1 MPITR
6 ELTDD
11 ELQNLD
17 SQGIDSSSYRG
28 KPVTLATD
36 EELSQQPVATTQPKS
51 SITGAIGKTLSA
63 HKGGI
68 AGGGLASL
76 VAGSYLLGPEI
87 GVPATIAGL
96 IGTALAGAGGA
107 YGGEK
112 IQKGLEGQEKF
123 EREQAEA
130 ATAKQEHP
138 FATAATDITASA
150 LASGG
155 FPSIVTPLRAGAG
168 VLSKLAGRGISE
180 VQKNAVKAIALN
192 AGVNPAINTGINLAT
207 SGQLP
212 SLGEVGQ
219 QVAGGALFA
228 GQSPLGRAFNRH
240 GEPAVE
246 PNKEGTSD
254 TTEQPSPTRESPF
267 TQRDES
273 GKPLID
279 DTAVNLAFKEAN
291 PKPDTSGMSDVE
303 SYKANT
309 KWRNLLKLSPEQKRN
324 LLHEVFLKRVDTP
337 PVDVSIPKP
346 EPTSEP
352 IAKPAIVE
360 TPPEV
365 VSPPNLTKIEVDFQK
380 AREEVAKQNV
390 VAPVSET
397 VPSETTPII
406 SAEKPI
412 TENQARIINPET
424 LLQSNVGRKQTP
436 VSEEVQKETGI
447 PDRNKYAPETEQ
459 QTTELPKSH
468 FSQFSDL
475 QAKVKA
481 ITQTRNWNHPDLPVL
496 FKQMEDIKNQ
506 YSGHVP
512 KPDIGD
518 VGATVGGVLENT
530 RNFKGKTTD
539 DPYIDIAKNIKMD
552 PQSSKVSIIVDQKA
566 KTSFYNLDNDVIH
579 MAPHQLDSETV
590 LHEMFHAATSKKL
603 PTQWE
608 GLSGSNLKKAMDN
621 YIIKGDNPHVKEI
634 IKAYYDTAKSLGIHD
649 ELFGHNLALAG
660 MPVTSDRV
668 LPAHGYAM
676 GDLHEFITA
685 AMTDPKFQ
693 KHLNELPSGL
703 EDGKTMW
710 SRFVDAIRKL
720 LGVDVKHNSMLERV
734 LKPIDELSQM
744 ERPEQKFDPGAD
756 KMAPLKIKE
765 ITQRHPELIKYLHDG
780 SIDFSKMTIENVAA
794 LREKSR
800 RFYDSALKAKDN
812 EGIKH
817 AIDDYSLFDA
827 ELNARKDYI
836 NKGNKYAKETPKES
850 EIPKTRTGGKIGG
863 LFRSTEDQIRDLP
876 HSASKDV
883 ADAIHRVHEEKGQI
897 LGKQLYP
904 ILEKAK
910 GLTKQQ
916 EDRLSAATRYELENQ
931 KSGEIL
937 LKTKQEREVFRQE
950 KQSLK
955 DNYDYRVESK
965 QPIIQDGQPRMPQ
978 RDEFYHPTTPNPKIV
993 EVYRKGTDTKEI
1005 DRLDKVFKDYN
1016 LKLGA
1021 TKEEA
1026 QSNLERWKQGIQKSV
1041 DQSNVG
1047 GSNQH
1052 FSAARR
1058 PQGIPLPEE
1067 FTRPGFLKN
1076 TEAYF
1081 HRQSVDNAY
1090 FRHMESN
1097 PKVQS
1102 AIGMTKDPW
1111 LRPIEQ
1117 HKEGSIAGTPPVR
1130 ASINEIKGEVGGAGF
1145 HNEKALSSL
1154 ATTMFIGPGTTIHK
1168 FGSNQIGMIGIADN
1182 PYQLGKMLHGIVSNF
1197 SSGLKHATENGV
1209 VRLTAR
1215 SYKNILDSNITF
1227 ADRLQTVAK
1236 TVRDVYSLGDVTDK
1250 LGTGMMQAGIE
1261 AVLPNK
1267 IEKANSGNLTNQQF
1281 LKKLDPSYK
1290 IGKEYSPEE
1299 ISKLASSAIGYIH
1312 GTGDART
1319 MPPWMIGD
1327 TEVSGFFKLSHWG
1340 IAQTNRF
1347 MSDIYTPMRQ
1357 GDYKPILSNLF
1368 GATVGGYLI
1377 KELREK
1383 LQGKKGQIPSLEE
1396 LSSSEKGVSGN
1407 LPLVAYNMMAA
1418 LSYAGFGGMLSTM
1431 AKIPFD
1437 KVYKNT
1443 SQGATFPLDEV
1454 ITDTVKTIGEIT
1466 TAIANDPNINWLHL
1480 VEHYVA
1486 HVVTTNFQLG
1496 RVAYNQAINNGLITG
1511 SLAEK
1516 KELSDK
1522 MGQLR
1527 RFDMAEGL
1535 PYNEQEQGSNPYLN
1549 IEQKRFKQ
1557 TQDVEEAMK
1566 QLPQLVSNIVE
1577 TYKDKPDVMISK
1589 LKALKENSYSTF
1601 PSMESM
1607 PLSFMKYLGYLERM
1621 KGPEEAHTELIDF
1634 IRHMAINEAKSSVV
1648 P

>member
-17 SQGIDSSSYRG
+17 SQGIDSSSYKG
-28 KPVTLATD
+28 KAVTLATD
-36 EELSQQPVATTQPKS
+36 EELSQQPVTTTQPKS

-112 IQKGLEGQEKF
+112 VQKRLEGQEKF

-155 FPSIVTPLRAGAG
+155 FPSIATPLRAGAG

-246 PNKEGTSD
+246 PNKEGTIEV
-254 TTEQPSPTRESPF
+254 TETPPPPRESPF

-279 DTAVNLAFKEAN
+279 DTAVNLALKEAN
-291 PKPDTSGMSDVE
+291 PKPDTSGMSDVD

-324 LLHEVFLKRVDTP
+324 MLHETFLKRIDTP
-337 PVDVSIPKP
+337 PADVSIPKP
-346 EPTSEP
+346 EPTGEP

-365 VSPPNLTKIEVDFQK
+365 VSPPNLTKREVDFQK
-380 AREEVAKQNV
+380 AREEIAKQNV
-390 VAPVSET
+390 VPTVAET
-397 VPSETTPII
+397 VPSEVAPII
-406 SAEKPI
+406 PAEKPI

-424 LLQSNVGRKQTP
+424 LLQSDVGRKQTP

-447 PDRNKYAPETEQ
+447 PDINKYAPETEQ
-459 QTTELPKSH
+459 QTSDLPKSH

-475 QAKVKA
+475 QAKVKT
-481 ITQTRNWNHPDLPVL
+481 ITQTRNWNHPDLPIL

-518 VGATVGGVLENT
+518 VGATVGSVLENR
-530 RNFKGKTTD
+530 RNYKGEHSNTSDYADLYRALKID
-539 DPYIDIAKNIKMD
+539 KVGEKVPIVIDPTKSTSIYMPADGGNI
-552 PQSSKVSIIVDQKA
+552 
-566 KTSFYNLDNDVIH
+566 Y
-579 MAPHQLDSETV
+579 MATHQLNDREI
-590 LHEMFHAATSKKL
+590 LHEMFHAATESNI
-603 PTQWE
+603 PSEWD
-608 GLSGSNLKKAMDN
+608 GLNGIHLKRAMDD
-621 YIIKGDNPHVKEI
+621 YLIKGSNPHVKELV
-634 IKAYYDTAKSLGIHD
+634 KAYYETAKQMGIHD
-649 ELFGHNLALAG
+649 ELFGHDLALAG
-660 MPVTSDRV
+660 MPKNAERKFPSR
-668 LPAHGYAM
+668 GYQM
-676 GDLHEFITA
+676 GNLHEFISG
-685 AMTDPKFQ
+685 AMTDQKFQ
-693 KHLNELPSGL
+693 SILNQLKSGL
-703 EDGKTMW
+703 PEGGTMW
-710 SRFVDAIRKL
+710 NRFINAIRRITGL
-720 LGVDVKHNSMLERV
+720 DTKHNSMLERV

-744 ERPEQKFDPGAD
+744 ERPEQKFDPGAE
-756 KMAPLKIKE
+756 KMFKETSKEKEIPRPLK
-765 ITQRHPELIKYLHDG
+765 
-780 SIDFSKMTIENVAA
+780 
-794 LREKSR
+794 
-800 RFYDSALKAKDN
+800 
-812 EGIKH
+812 
-817 AIDDYSLFDA
+817 
-827 ELNARKDYI
+827 
-836 NKGNKYAKETPKES
+836 
-850 EIPKTRTGGKIGG
+850 GGKIGS

-950 KQSLK
+950 KRSLK

-993 EVYRKGTDTKEI
+993 EVYRKGVDTGEI
-1005 DRLDKVFKDYN
+1005 TRLDKVFKDYN
-1016 LKLGA
+1016 IKLGA

-1102 AIGMTKDPW
+1102 SIGMTKDPW

-1117 HKEGSIAGTPPVR
+1117 HKEGSIVGTPPVR
-1130 ASINEIKGEVGGAGF
+1130 AAINEIKGEVGGAGF

-1154 ATTMFIGPGTTIHK
+1154 ATTMFIGPGTTIHA
-1168 FGSNQIGMIGIADN
+1168 FGSNQIVMAGMVDN
-1182 PYQLGKMLHGIVSNF
+1182 PYQLRKMLHGIVTNF
-1197 SSGLKHATENGV
+1197 STGLKHATENGV

-1227 ADRLQTVAK
+1227 ADRLQTIAK

-1267 IEKANSGNLTNQQF
+1267 IERANSGNLTNQQF

-1290 IGKEYSPEE
+1290 IGKEYDPKE
-1299 ISKLASSAIGYIH
+1299 ISKLASSVIGYIH

-1347 MSDIYTPMRQ
+1347 MSDIYEPMRR
-1357 GDYKPILSNLF
+1357 GDLKPLLSNLF
-1368 GATVGGYLI
+1368 GGLVGGYLI

-1383 LQGKKGQIPSLEE
+1383 LQGKKGQIPSLTE
-1396 LSSSEKGVSGN
+1396 LASSDKGLSGN
-1407 LPLVAYNMMAA
+1407 LPLLAYNGMAA

-1454 ITDTVKTIGEIT
+1454 ITDTAKTLGEIT

-1480 VEHYVA
+1480 IEHYAA
-1486 HVVTTNFQLG
+1486 HVATTNFQLG
-1496 RVAYNQAINNGLITG
+1496 RVAYNQAINNGIIGGTWK
-1511 SLAEK
+1511 EK

-1535 PYNEQEQGSNPYLN
+1535 PYNEQDQGSNPYLN

-1577 TYKDKPDVMISK
+1577 TYKDKPDVMMSK

-1621 KGPEEAHTELIDF
+1621 KGPEEAHAELIDF
-1634 IRHMAINEAKSSVV
+1634 VKHKVINEAKSSVV

>member
-17 SQGIDSSSYRG
+17 NQGIDSSSYRG

-36 EELSQQPVATTQPKS
+36 EEFSQQPVATTQPKS

-96 IGTALAGAGGA
+96 IGTALAGGGGA

-130 ATAKQEHP
+130 ATVKQEHP

-155 FPSIVTPLRAGAG
+155 FPSIATPFRAGAG

-180 VQKNAVKAIALN
+180 VQKNAVKAIVLN

-212 SLGEVGQ
+212 SLSEVGQ
-219 QVAGGALFA
+219 QVAGGTLFA

-240 GEPAVE
+240 GEPKSE
-246 PNKEGTSD
+246 PNKEGTTD
-254 TTEQPSPTRESPF
+254 TTEQPLPPRESPF
-267 TQRDES
+267 TQRDEA

-324 LLHEVFLKRVDTP
+324 LLHETFLKRVDIP
-337 PVDVSIPKP
+337 PADISIPKP

-352 IAKPAIVE
+352 STKLGIADISKYPLLLRDKATELPDRIE
-360 TPPEV
+360 QDLTPLQQRTQPLLQQG
-365 VSPPNLTKIEVDFQK
+365 PPQTDEMLTKVKIDEERAK
-380 AREEVAKQNV
+380 AQQEKNSQDVAKQLEQMQ
-390 VAPVSET
+390 PVG
-397 VPSETTPII
+397 
-406 SAEKPI
+406 KPI

-424 LLQSNVGRKQTP
+424 LLQSDVSRKQTS

-459 QTTELPKSH
+459 QTTDLPKSH
-468 FSQFSDL
+468 FSRFSDL

-518 VGATVGGVLENT
+518 VGATVGSVLENR
-530 RNFKGKTTD
+530 RNYKGEHANTSDYADLYRALKID
-539 DPYIDIAKNIKMD
+539 KVGEKVPIVIDPTK
-552 PQSSKVSIIVDQKA
+552 STSIYMPADGGKI
-566 KTSFYNLDNDVIH
+566 Y
-579 MAPHQLDSETV
+579 MAIHQLNDREI
-590 LHEMFHAATSKKL
+590 LHEMFHAATESKI
-603 PTQWE
+603 PSEWD
-608 GLSGSNLKKAMDN
+608 GLNGIHLKRAMDD
-621 YIIKGDNPHVKEI
+621 YLVKGSNPHVKEL
-634 IKAYYDTAKSLGIHD
+634 IKSYYETAKQMGIHD

-660 MPVTSDRV
+660 MPKNAERKFPSR
-668 LPAHGYAM
+668 GYQM
-676 GDLHEFITA
+676 GNLHEFISG
-685 AMTDPKFQ
+685 AMTDQKFQ
-693 KHLNELPSGL
+693 NMLNQLKSGL
-703 EDGKTMW
+703 PEGGTMW
-710 SRFVDAIRKL
+710 NRFINAIRRITRL
-720 LGVDVKHNSMLERV
+720 DTKHNSMLERV

-756 KMAPLKIKE
+756 KMA
-765 ITQRHPELIKYLHDG
+765 
-780 SIDFSKMTIENVAA
+780 
-794 LREKSR
+794 
-800 RFYDSALKAKDN
+800 
-812 EGIKH
+812 
-817 AIDDYSLFDA
+817 
-827 ELNARKDYI
+827 
-836 NKGNKYAKETPKES
+836 KETPKDT
-850 EIPKTRTGGKIGG
+850 EIPRPLKGGKIGG

-883 ADAIHRVHEEKGQI
+883 ADAIHIVHEEKGQI

-993 EVYRKGTDTKEI
+993 EVYRKGVDTEEI
-1005 DRLDKVFKDYN
+1005 GRLDKVFTDYN
-1016 LKLGA
+1016 TKLGA

-1130 ASINEIKGEVGGAGF
+1130 AAINEIKGEVGGAGF

-1168 FGSNQIGMIGIADN
+1168 FGSNQIGMVGMADN

-1267 IEKANSGNLTNQQF
+1267 IERANNGNLTNQQF

-1347 MSDIYTPMRQ
+1347 MSDIYEPMRR
-1357 GDYKPILSNLF
+1357 GDLKPLLSNLF
-1368 GATVGGYLI
+1368 GGLVGGYLI

-1383 LQGKKGQIPSLEE
+1383 LQGKKGQIPSLTE
-1396 LSSSEKGVSGN
+1396 LASSDKGLSGN
-1407 LPLVAYNMMAA
+1407 LPLLAYNGMAA

-1454 ITDTVKTIGEIT
+1454 ITDTMKTLGEIT

-1486 HVVTTNFQLG
+1486 HVATTNFQLG

-1535 PYNEQEQGSNPYLN
+1535 PYNEQDQGSNPYLN

-1566 QLPQLVSNIVE
+1566 QLPQLVSNIIE
-1577 TYKDKPDVMISK
+1577 TYKDKPDVLMSK
-1589 LKALKENSYSTF
+1589 LKALKENSYSTI
-1601 PSMESM
+1601 PSLESM
-1607 PLSFMKYLGYLERM
+1607 PISAMKYLSYLSKLE
-1621 KGPEEAHTELIDF
+1621 GPQVAQEYLMDYIKHKT
-1634 IRHMAINEAKSSVV
+1634 INEAKASVV